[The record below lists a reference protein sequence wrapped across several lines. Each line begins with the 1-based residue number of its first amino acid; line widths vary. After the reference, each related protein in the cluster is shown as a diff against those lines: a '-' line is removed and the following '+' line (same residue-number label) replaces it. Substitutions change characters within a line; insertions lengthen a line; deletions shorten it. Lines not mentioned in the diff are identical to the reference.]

1 MKARYIAI
9 TVLSTLLL
17 STQTIH
23 SVHADDNT
31 PTKDEISQM
40 SKSTVQDY
48 IKTISDKSK
57 IAQDQLSKIEPDYEK
72 LNKVF
77 NADNKVSTVS
87 NAAYKEAQDLLNTTN
102 RNLLIVDNKLDDQTD
117 KIMEMFG
124 TLRLGPA
131 NKVGTTTTSKL
142 LSKRERITSLAD
154 KLVAMNKITTSEL
167 DNLKYLNDTKDSLE
181 DAKEKQ
187 ENTLA
192 NLFKTNSAAL
202 SKTDIS
208 KAAFDKVKEQ
218 HDTLTKQVAAYNDS
232 SKLLNSKLDELNA
245 SEQARNRAQ
254 VADNARVFKLNN
266 QTNAIRTTLFK
277 QGISS
282 DASSVLSHAISTNK
296 FIAEAAS
303 HLGTPYV
310 WGGDSPSGFDCSG
323 LVMYSANKVGVS
335 LPRVSQPQSMSGTNV
350 SFDNLQQGDLLFFG
364 GYGTAHHVAIYI
376 GGGYYIHAPQPGEN
390 VKVGSIQWYTPDTA
404 RRVSGLSGDTK

>member
-9 TVLSTLLL
+9 TILSTLLL
-17 STQTIH
+17 SAQTIH
-23 SVHADDNT
+23 SVHADDNA

-48 IKTISDKSK
+48 IKTISNKSK
-57 IAQDQLSKIEPDYEK
+57 SAQDELNKIEPNYEN
-72 LNKVF
+72 LNKAF
-77 NADNKVSTVS
+77 ADDNKVSS
-87 NAAYKEAQDLLNTTN
+87 ASDASYKEAQDLLDTTN
-102 RNLLIVDNKLDDQTD
+102 SNLLIVNNKLDDQTD
-117 KIMEMFG
+117 KIMDMFG
-124 TLRLGPA
+124 TLRLGPE
-131 NKVGTTTTSKL
+131 NRTGTTTTSEL

-154 KLVAMNKITTSEL
+154 KLVAMNKLTTSEL

-245 SEQARNRAQ
+245 SEQARIRAR
-254 VADNARVFKLNN
+254 VAENARVFKLNN
-266 QTNAIRTTLFK
+266 QKNAIRTTLLK

-282 DASSVLSHAISTNK
+282 DASSVLAHAISTNK

-310 WGGDSPSGFDCSG
+310 WGGASPTGFDCSG

-335 LPRVSQPQSMSGTNV
+335 LPRVSQSQSMSGTNV

-404 RRVSGLSGDTK
+404 RRVSELSGDTK